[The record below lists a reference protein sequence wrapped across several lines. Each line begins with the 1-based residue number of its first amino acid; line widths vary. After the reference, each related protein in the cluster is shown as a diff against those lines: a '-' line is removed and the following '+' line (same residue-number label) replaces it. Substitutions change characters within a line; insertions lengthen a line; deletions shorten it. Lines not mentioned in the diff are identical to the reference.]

1 VSVAAISPRHQAL
14 PRLPTEHEEDG
25 LNPRIEVLDERFH
38 PRGWRSAGPVAP
50 QQGRGQRRLVGS
62 GRSWNSLIA
71 RTGDISL
78 VLLLAILGIVVLLS
92 SKEAVDQGKALLT
105 AAGLFGIG
113 HGAYT
118 SARMLQANRK

>member
-1 VSVAAISPRHQAL
+1 MELADRQNRRH
-14 PRLPTEHEEDG
+14 
-25 LNPRIEVLDERFH
+25 
-38 PRGWRSAGPVAP
+38 
-50 QQGRGQRRLVGS
+50 
-62 GRSWNSLIA
+62 
-71 RTGDISL
+71 SL

-105 AAGLFGIG
+105 AAGLLGIG